1 MQKRVLPLLFL
12 LCSANSYSAESATI
26 STDDSQP
33 QTIPLS
39 GDPESAD
46 TAASEK
52 SNLEDDTVEITKQD
66 TPSEP
71 DQPQQEVTFEDP
83 EPVEVPETTEQDK
96 TQPNKA
102 DTKDPKT
109 TEEQKAEEEIEKNE
123 DTNSDVD
130 DAAISELLNESS
142 DGSVQEEEPSP
153 WTSEVEFGYRS
164 EQGNEDKKSL
174 NARVS
179 ISYIKGRLR
188 NTGEIKVYMK
198 NEDGEEDERDQTY
211 QLQSD
216 YKLSPKT
223 YLYGNFKGMNSKYKS
238 YYQDYTVSTGF
249 GYQITNTD
257 ALKVEAELGPGYRY
271 QEPNTDE
278 IDDDDPIFPENV
290 QEPII
295 RANLTALWKPFDRIG
310 FNFDGT
316 VVTGSSNTRFD
327 TEISVINNI
336 TETIAL
342 KIAQSRQHL
351 SRVPNHL
358 EKTDSTITVNLLF
371 SFK

>member
-1 MQKRVLPLLFL
+1 MQKRILPLLFL
-12 LCSANSYSAESATI
+12 LCSANSYSEESATI

-33 QTIPLS
+33 QTLPLS
-39 GDPESAD
+39 GAPQSAD
-46 TAASEK
+46 IAASETPELK
-52 SNLEDDTVEITKQD
+52 ESNAEQTKEDTQSK
-66 TPSEP
+66 P
-71 DQPQQEVTFEDP
+71 DQPQEITFEEP
-83 EPVEVPETTEQDK
+83 ESAEAPETTEQDK
-96 TQPNKA
+96 TQPNKD

-109 TEEQKAEEEIEKNE
+109 AEEQKAKEEIEKSE
-123 DTNSDVD
+123 EADSEVD
-130 DAAISELLNESS
+130 DAAISKLLNENS

-153 WTSEVEFGYRS
+153 WESEVEFGYRS

-188 NTGEIKVYMK
+188 NTGEVKVYMK
-198 NEDGEEDERDQTY
+198 DKDGEEDERDQTY

-223 YLYGNFKGMNSKYKS
+223 YLYGNFKGITSKYKS

-257 ALKVEAELGPGYRY
+257 TLKIEAELGPGYRY

-278 IDDDDPIFPENV
+278 IDDDDPIFPDNV

-295 RANLTALWKPFDRIG
+295 RANLTALWKPFERIG

-327 TEISVINNI
+327 TEISIINNI
-336 TETIAL
+336 TESIAL

-351 SRVPNHL
+351 SHVPNNL
-358 EKTDSTITVNLLF
+358 EKTNSTITINLLF